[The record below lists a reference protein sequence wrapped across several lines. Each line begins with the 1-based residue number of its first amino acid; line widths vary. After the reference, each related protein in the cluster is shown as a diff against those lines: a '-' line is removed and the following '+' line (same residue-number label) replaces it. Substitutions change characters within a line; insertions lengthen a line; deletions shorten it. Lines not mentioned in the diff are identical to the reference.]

1 MTQVLTS
8 LPQLIQNKPLSSLS
22 TLGIGGPAKLY
33 TEVRQVE
40 EMQAVLA
47 YCKTHHLKFLV
58 IGKGSNCLFD
68 DRGFNG
74 CIIHN
79 KIDFLES
86 SDGRFSAGA
95 GYSFS
100 RLGTQTAKLG
110 YGGLEFA
117 AGIPASVGGA
127 VFMNAGANG
136 AETKDCLHSVDFIDE
151 TGILTSYPKEAI
163 RFGYRYSFFQDKKG
177 AIVSATFLLNKAEEA
192 RVKQIAIINTRQK
205 TQPYSDKSAG
215 CVFRN
220 PDNQSAGKLI
230 DECGLKGLTVGKASV
245 SSLHA
250 NFLIN
255 QNGATAAEFKELID
269 QVKMTVEQK
278 TGTALECEVRMVP
291 YEL

>member
-1 MTQVLTS
+1 MTQALKS
-8 LPQLIQNKPLSSLS
+8 LPQVIQNKPLSSLT
-22 TLGIGGPAKLY
+22 TLGIGGPAKFY
-33 TEVRQVE
+33 IEVRQVE
-40 EMQAVLA
+40 EMQAALA
-47 YCKTHHLKFLV
+47 YCKINHLSFLV

-79 KIDFLES
+79 KIDFLDS
-86 SDGRFSAGA
+86 SNGMFHVGS

-100 RLGTQTAKLG
+100 RLGTHTAKLG

-136 AETKDCLHSVDFIDE
+136 AETKDYLHSVDFIDE
-151 TGILTSYPKEAI
+151 DGILTSYLKDEI
-163 RFGYRYSFFQDKKG
+163 IFNYRYSFFQDNKG
-177 AIVSATFLLNKAEEA
+177 AIVSATFLLNETEEA
-192 RVKQIAIINTRQK
+192 RAKQIAIINTRQK

-220 PDNQSAGKLI
+220 PDHQPAGKLI
-230 DECGLKGLTVGKASV
+230 DECGLKGFSVGNASV

-255 QNGATAAEFKELID
+255 QNGATAAEFKELIAE
-269 QVKMTVEQK
+269 VKKTVQEK
-278 TGTALECEVRMVP
+278 TGTTLECEVRMVP